1 MSFSTVFTTNNIYS
15 VEDIWEESFYL
26 EFLSLGQKKKK
37 KLQMY
42 ENKGDDGNI
51 MTFD

>member
-1 MSFSTVFTTNNIYS
+1 MS
-15 VEDIWEESFYL
+15 L
-26 EFLSLGQKKKK
+26 GREFLLRILVSRPKKKK

-42 ENKGDDGNI
+42 ENKGDDDNI

>member
-1 MSFSTVFTTNNIYS
+1 MS
-15 VEDIWEESFYL
+15 L
-26 EFLSLGQKKKK
+26 GREFLLRILVSRPKKK

-42 ENKGDDGNI
+42 ENKGVDGNI